1 VLFYLKSSIWAGV
14 VAQVVEHLPRNCKA
28 LSLTLDTSKKEK
40 ERNGGRKEEKERKK
54 KKKQSIMFKF

>member
-1 VLFYLKSSIWAGV
+1 